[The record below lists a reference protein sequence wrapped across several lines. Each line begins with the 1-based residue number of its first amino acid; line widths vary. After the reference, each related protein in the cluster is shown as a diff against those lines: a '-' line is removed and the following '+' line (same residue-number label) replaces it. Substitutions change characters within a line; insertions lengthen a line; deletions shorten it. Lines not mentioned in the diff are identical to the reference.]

1 MASKFKQLFLN
12 DKILLFV
19 ILINTLIIFVYE
31 SGIKN
36 QVVLYLDITCTIFFI
51 IEMFVKIKTFTFK
64 NYWKSNW
71 NRLDFILVCLSAPSI
86 MTIFF
91 EEEILSNLSVLL
103 TLRLVRVFRIIRT
116 LQFFPNINKIA
127 KGLMKALKQSK
138 AILLAFFVIIIITG
152 LINCCLF
159 KNVVPEYFSTP
170 LQSIYT
176 IFRIFTLE
184 GWYEIPDTIAAA
196 TSPFIGKIS
205 RLYFCLLLCGGGII
219 GMSFVNSIFV
229 DAMAEDNNDKVIE
242 QLNRIEK
249 KLEELEGLKDKKD

>member
-12 DKILLFV
+12 DKVLLC
-19 ILINTLIIFVYE
+19 IIIINTLIIFINE

-36 QVVLYLDITCTIFFI
+36 PILLYLDTLCTIFFI

-64 NYWKSNW
+64 KYWQSNW
-71 NRLDFILVCLSAPSI
+71 NRFDFILVCISTPSI
-86 MTIFF
+86 VTMFVDGG
-91 EEEILSNLSVLL
+91 ILSNLSVLL
-103 TLRLVRVFRIIRT
+103 TLRLIRVFRLFRAF
-116 LQFFPNINKIA
+116 QFFPNINKIA
-127 KGLMKALKQSK
+127 EGLVKALKQSK
-138 AILLAFFVIIIITG
+138 AILLGFFVIIIITG
-152 LINCCLF
+152 LINCCLY
-159 KNVVPEYFSTP
+159 KNIAPEYFSTP

-249 KLEELEGLKDKKD
+249 KLEELEELKGKRD

>member
-36 QVVLYLDITCTIFFI
+36 QLLLYLDTTCTIFFI
-51 IEMFVKIKTFTFK
+51 IEMLVKIKTFTFK

-86 MTIFF
+86 ITIFF
-91 EEEILSNLSVLL
+91 EGGILSNLSVLL
-103 TLRLVRVFRIIRT
+103 TLRLIRVFRLFRAF
-116 LQFFPNINKIA
+116 QFFPNINKIA
-127 KGLMKALKQSK
+127 EGLVKALKQSK
-138 AILLAFFVIIIITG
+138 AILLGFFVIIIITG
-152 LINCCLF
+152 LINCCLY
-159 KNVVPEYFSTP
+159 KNIAPEYFSTP

-249 KLEELEGLKDKKD
+249 KLEELEELKGKRD